1 MLRTVLLVT
10 LLSCIGLASS
20 LAQEADVVYSGGDI
34 LTMRGNTPEY
44 VELLAIKDGNILF
57 VGSSKEGTSCIGP
70 KTKKVDLAG
79 RTLLPGFIDGHSHLL
94 THADSYMQ
102 APLSPPPIGNVESI
116 EGILNELK
124 VLKERL
130 GLKKGEW
137 LVGSGYDQDFLK
149 EMRHPTAAD
158 LDAAFPENP
167 VVLIHA
173 SGHMLVAN
181 SAAFRAIK
189 IDSSTPDPEGGTILR
204 KAGTRE
210 PEGLV
215 QEMGMAPFT
224 EYANPQR
231 ALDIDLELI
240 RRSIEHYASFG
251 VTTAAEH
258 LVMPQKMPVIQAA
271 AEKGVLT
278 IDLVAT
284 PAFLIAREVV
294 GNKDFP
300 WREYRNG
307 LKFVGLKVAVDGSP
321 QGKTAFLSSPYLTPV
336 PGCAVDCKGFPNIT
350 QKDLN
355 ALFQL
360 TYRNGVQMYAHC
372 NGDAA
377 IDMVIEAHRT
387 TMAELGKPDYDHR
400 TVIVHSQ
407 IMRADQLEIYRKT
420 GLYPTFFTN
429 HVFYWGET
437 HRANLGEER
446 ASYISP
452 LKSARAKGIRF
463 SNHTDNTVTPIDPLF
478 LLWTSVNRI
487 TRSGQVLGS
496 MERVSPYE
504 GLLALTADAAYEYFE
519 ESIKGTLEAGKLA
532 DLVILDKNPLKV
544 RNEAIRDIRVVETI
558 KAGKTLYQRP
568 TR

>member
-1 MLRTVLLVT
+1 
-10 LLSCIGLASS
+10 
-20 LAQEADVVYSGGDI
+20 
-34 LTMRGNTPEY
+34 
-44 VELLAIKDGNILF
+44 
-57 VGSSKEGTSCIGP
+57 
-70 KTKKVDLAG
+70 
-79 RTLLPGFIDGHSHLL
+79 
-94 THADSYMQ
+94 
-102 APLSPPPIGNVESI
+102 
-116 EGILNELK
+116 
-124 VLKERL
+124 
-130 GLKKGEW
+130 
-137 LVGSGYDQDFLK
+137 
-149 EMRHPTAAD
+149 
-158 LDAAFPENP
+158 
-167 VVLIHA
+167 
-173 SGHMLVAN
+173 
-181 SAAFRAIK
+181 
-189 IDSSTPDPEGGTILR
+189 
-204 KAGTRE
+204 
-210 PEGLV
+210 
-215 QEMGMAPFT
+215 MGMAPFT

-240 RRSIEHYASFG
+240 RRSVEHYASFG

-284 PAFLIAREVV
+284 PAFLTAREVV
-294 GNKDFP
+294 GNKNFP

-452 LKSARAKGIRF
+452 LKSAREKGIRF